1 MMRFWLI
8 LLLVLG
14 GGSAADAQSAP
25 GPVGKPEGIWRAQ
38 IHWVPLDIA
47 GTRYLLYTRVCRP
60 QGEEPARI
68 VVFAHG
74 TPAVAQRPG
83 MQPLTCEGEAARW
96 FLGRGYVV
104 IASMRRGYG
113 QTGGYWGDGFAS
125 CATADYFTAGLETA
139 RDIAATLEYAA
150 TLPFA
155 RPTGMILVGH
165 SAGGWGTIAYNAT
178 PHPRVTALVNMA
190 GGRGGHQQ
198 GRANNNCRPEDLAA
212 AAGRFARTS
221 ITPML
226 WIYAANDSYF
236 APPIATALYT
246 AYTSNGGKAELHQL
260 PAFGSDGHQLL
271 FGSGGSRIWGP
282 LVERYIASQRAQ

>member
-1 MMRFWLI
+1 MRRWLCSA
-8 LLLVLG
+8 LLLLLPVCGL
-14 GGSAADAQSAP
+14 AQPAP
-25 GPVGKPEGIWRAQ
+25 GPVGKPEGTWRAQ

-60 QGEEPARI
+60 QGEGPARV

-74 TPAVAQRPG
+74 TPATARRPG
-83 MQPLTCEGEAARW
+83 MQPLDCDSEAARW
-96 FLGRGYVV
+96 FLRRGYVV

-139 RDIAATLEYAA
+139 RDIAATVEYAA

-155 RPTGMILVGH
+155 RPTGMILVGQ
-165 SAGGWGTIAYNAT
+165 SAGGWGTIAYNT
-178 PHPRVTALVNMA
+178 MPHPRVTALVNMA

-198 GRANNNCRPEDLAA
+198 GQANNNCRPEALAA

-221 ITPML
+221 RTPML
-226 WIYAANDSYF
+226 WIYTANDSYF
-236 APPIATALYT
+236 APPIPAANFA
-246 AYTSNGGKAELHQL
+246 AYVANGGNAELHQL
-260 PAFGSDGHQLL
+260 GPFGEDGHRL
-271 FGSGGSRIWGP
+271 FVGRGGSEIWGP
-282 LVERYIASQRAQ
+282 LVEGYLASRPQQ